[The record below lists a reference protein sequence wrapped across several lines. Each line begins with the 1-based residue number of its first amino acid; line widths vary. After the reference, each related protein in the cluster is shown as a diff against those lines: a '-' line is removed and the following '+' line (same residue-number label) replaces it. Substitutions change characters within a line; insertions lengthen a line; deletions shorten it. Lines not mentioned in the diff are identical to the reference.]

1 MGFLTP
7 TLRKR
12 VMDASLS
19 IPEHVMKELFKN
31 AMCLPHVLTVL
42 VAALI
47 SLEDVFESVV
57 ESTTSPAGSGRR
69 GEGE

>member
-7 TLRKR
+7 TLHER

-47 SLEDVFESVV
+47 SLDDVFETVA
-57 ESTTSPAGSGRR
+57 ESAESPAGSGRS